1 MRVEMSTY
9 HFELREGD
17 QITILEGSSQSS
29 AEAES
34 EAVQFLGELL
44 RDRPGICDAPIRV
57 TVVRDSQRV
66 FTAEATFG
74 PTGA

>member
-17 QITILEGSSQSS
+17 QITILEGSSRSS

-44 RDRPGICDAPIRV
+44 RDRPEISDAPIRV